1 MDIQQLLISTGLLIT
16 KRYND
21 KMNEFFNYND
31 YYLKPMFYDK
41 QKELYDLLNHGLVSE
56 CQIYVYNSS
65 KEYIPITV
73 TKDTLMPIL
82 QAVISVALPLQMKYQ
97 AYLAE
102 LTTMSMSTDVDKTKT
117 RLEEI
122 ISNNNF

>member
-41 QKELYDLLNHGLVSE
+41 QKELYDLLSHELVSE

-65 KEYIPITV
+65 KEYITITV